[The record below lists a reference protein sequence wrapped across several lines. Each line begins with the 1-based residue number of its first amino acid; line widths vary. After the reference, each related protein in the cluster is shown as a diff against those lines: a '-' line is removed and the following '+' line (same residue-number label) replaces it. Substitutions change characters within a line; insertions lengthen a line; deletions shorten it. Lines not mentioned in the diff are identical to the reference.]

1 MCVVCLREREIY
13 TLLTWRE
20 YSCDTTNHFYIHV
33 NRQTGGSERREDTS
47 FFLKVHTKKD
57 VCYKSLHSYKLETVS
72 DGHRAQQCVMIKTTW
87 TVCVCFVNLTKF
99 CLICIVYA
107 STAAF
112 LCFDHARLQRIC
124 ISVFFLLYYLS
135 VACVEYGDVLAI
147 SNCSNVCIG

>member
-1 MCVVCLREREIY
+1 MWIGKREAARDVK
-13 TLLTWRE
+13 TLA
-20 YSCDTTNHFYIHV
+20 
-33 NRQTGGSERREDTS
+33 
-47 FFLKVHTKKD
+47 FFKVHTKKD

-135 VACVEYGDVLAI
+135 VACVETAQMFALDNNRLLLAHKLQVLCKHQASSSSALCVYKVKI
-147 SNCSNVCIG
+147 PKASK